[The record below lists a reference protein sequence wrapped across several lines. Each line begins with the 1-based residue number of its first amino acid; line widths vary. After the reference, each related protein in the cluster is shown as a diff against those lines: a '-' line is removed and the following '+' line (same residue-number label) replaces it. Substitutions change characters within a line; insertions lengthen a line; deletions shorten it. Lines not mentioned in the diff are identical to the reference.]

1 MIQAY
6 FDDLGNPKVKIA
18 VGGSRMQVEVE
29 ALIDTGFNAYIIL
42 PSLIATRLG
51 LELTSVTWVELAD
64 GSVIRNS
71 VFSGHATFGGQSQ
84 EVEIMMTDSDEALIG
99 TALLSNYKLTID
111 FVNRTVEITESQPE

>member
-18 VGGSRMQVEVE
+18 VGGSRMQVEVA
-29 ALIDTGFNAYIIL
+29 ALIDTGFNGYITL
-42 PSLIATRLG
+42 PSTIATQLG

-71 VFSGHATFGGQSQ
+71 VFSG
-84 EVEIMMTDSDEALIG
+84 IP
-99 TALLSNYKLTID
+99 LSEDRAK
-111 FVNRTVEITESQPE
+111 R